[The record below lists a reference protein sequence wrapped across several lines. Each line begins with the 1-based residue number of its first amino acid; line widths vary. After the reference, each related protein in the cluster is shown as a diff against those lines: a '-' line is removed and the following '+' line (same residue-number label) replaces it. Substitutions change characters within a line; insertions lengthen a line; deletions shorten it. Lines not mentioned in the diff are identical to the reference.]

1 MTLTIFFSLEIH
13 NRMLY
18 NIDND
23 NGSNVLQ
30 EKFKY
35 TIGTIRSRKSEKHI
49 KCNGEKKKKNKD
61 KQ

>member
-1 MTLTIFFSLEIH
+1 
-13 NRMLY
+13 MLY